1 MTQDAQVTKTI
12 KYGDA
17 VEVINRDRGNA
28 IAVTTMTQTG
38 HWNRIS
44 NRPDLDIGIAN
55 AMSKAS
61 SVGLGIALGAPNRR
75 VLVMDGDGSLLMN
88 MGSLVTIATQAP
100 ENFYHFL
107 FQNDVYAITGGQP
120 VPGVSRVDFVEV
132 AKGSGYRDAL
142 TFDDIETFASDL
154 PEIFARPGPVLIV
167 IKSETLLPDTPPE
180 QTWES
185 NARMPAAFRSIR
197 KDVAPSAD

>member
-1 MTQDAQVTKTI
+1 MI
-12 KYGDA
+12 KYTDA
-17 VEVINRDRGNA
+17 VDVIHRDRGDA

-44 NRPDLDIGIAN
+44 DRPDLDIGIAN

-61 SVGLGIALGAPNRR
+61 SVGLGIALGAPERR
-75 VLVMDGDGSLLMN
+75 VMVMDGDGSLLMN
-88 MGSLVTIATQAP
+88 MGSLVTVATQAP

-132 AKGSGYRDAL
+132 AKGSGYRDAFE
-142 TFDDIETFASDL
+142 FDDIETHASEL
-154 PEIFARPGPVLIV
+154 PGIMAQPGPVLVV
-167 IKSETLLPDTPPE
+167 IKSETQLPDAPPE
-180 QTWES
+180 QSWES

-197 KDVAPSAD
+197 KDVTA